1 MVTEAIAIESNLK
14 HALESGR
21 FAVTAELGPP
31 KGADRRVIEEK
42 AQVLKGWADAVNV
55 TDNQT
60 AVTRMSSL
68 AACAILA
75 GLGLDPV
82 FQITCRDRNRLALQ
96 SDVLGAYALGI
107 RNVLCLTGDHQ
118 SFGNHPQAKGVFD
131 IDSIH
136 LITAVRMMR
145 DEGRFLSGDELVG
158 ERPAIFIGAV
168 ENPFA
173 PPYEYRAMRLKKKV
187 EAGAQFIQTQIV
199 YNLARFREFVQRVGD
214 LGLLNRLYI
223 LAGVSPIKTLGAAK
237 YMRDNVPGLDVPDEL
252 VTRMETVGK
261 GLEDKQARSQ
271 AWRREG
277 IKICV
282 ELIQQLRE
290 IKGVAGVHIMA
301 IEWEEAVPQIV
312 EQAGLRVPTLGQ
324 IEQLAPRMP

>member
-1 MVTEAIAIESNLK
+1 MVTEAMAIESNLK
-14 HALESGR
+14 RALESGR
-21 FAVTAELGPP
+21 FTVTAELGPP
-31 KGADRRVIEEK
+31 KGAERRVIEEK
-42 AQVLKGWADAVNV
+42 AQILKGWADAVNV

-68 AACAILA
+68 AACGILA
-75 GLGLDPV
+75 CLGLDPV

-131 IDSIH
+131 IDSTH

-158 ERPAIFIGAV
+158 ERPTIFIGAV

-214 LGLLNRLYI
+214 LGLLDRLYI

-237 YMRDNVPGLDVPDEL
+237 YMRDNVPGLDVPDQL
-252 VTRMETVGK
+252 VARMEAAGK

-282 ELIQQLRE
+282 ELIEQLRE
-290 IKGVAGVHIMA
+290 IKGVTGVHIMA

-312 EQAGLRVPTLGQ
+312 QQAGLRVPTRGPL
-324 IEQLAPRMP
+324 EPLVAKAP